1 MQRLRSQT
9 PSSVS
14 STPNEVWAIP
24 CEVFGNTL
32 RALFLK
38 SRDFFWYYEIFLP
51 NTRGSLGCLLGFWPS
66 GPKPCGGNKSV
77 TANFSRLFE
86 RVMFNVMTY
95 SIVVN
100 LVFRKTHS
108 TSLAS
113 IHLISNISYALDR
126 HEITA
131 AVFLHLSRAFDTI
144 DHKILFGKLEH
155 FGVWLLLG
163 LKVIFFVA
171 INLFNL
177 ILHVPLNRLLNVV
190 SYKVPF

>member
-1 MQRLRSQT
+1 
-9 PSSVS
+9 
-14 STPNEVWAIP
+14 
-24 CEVFGNTL
+24 
-32 RALFLK
+32 
-38 SRDFFWYYEIFLP
+38 
-51 NTRGSLGCLLGFWPS
+51 
-66 GPKPCGGNKSV
+66 
-77 TANFSRLFE
+77 
-86 RVMFNVMTY
+86 MFNVMTY